1 MDVVHDAVA
10 TSGDT
15 YEEPIRIVAPPEV
28 REFVR
33 ARGGKLYVWTVPH
46 FSPRGTLTLL
56 ETATIRPAK
65 RAGGFARFA
74 AGDFSLYLDCGPRAW
89 PDELVLEL
97 KRRRRVVRAYW
108 NDCAY
113 VM

>member
-1 MDVVHDAVA
+1 MNVVEHAVV
-10 TSGDT
+10 SGGGT
-15 YEEPIRIVAPPEV
+15 YEEPIRIVAPPDV

-46 FSPRGTLTLL
+46 FSPRITITLL
-56 ETATIRPAK
+56 ETATTRPAGP
-65 RAGGFARFA
+65 AERFVRFS
-74 AGDFSLYLDCGPRAW
+74 AGDFDLYLDSGPLAW

-97 KRRRRVVRAYW
+97 KRRRRLVRAYW

>member
-1 MDVVHDAVA
+1 MNAVENAVV
-10 TSGDT
+10 SGGGT
-15 YEEPIRIVAPPEV
+15 YEEPIRIVAPADV

-33 ARGGKLYVWTVPH
+33 GRGGKLYVWTVPH
-46 FSPRGTLTLL
+46 FSPRGTITLL

-65 RAGGFARFA
+65 RAEGFARFT
-74 AGDFSLYLDCGPRAW
+74 AGDFYLYLDCGTRAW

-108 NDCAY
+108 NACAY